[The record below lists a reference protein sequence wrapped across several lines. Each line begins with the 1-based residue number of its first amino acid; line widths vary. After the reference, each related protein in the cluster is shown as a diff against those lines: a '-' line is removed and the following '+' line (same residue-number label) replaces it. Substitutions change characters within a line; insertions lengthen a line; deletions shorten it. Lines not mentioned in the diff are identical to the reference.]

1 MAKKPKKKKKKSFQQ
16 EIREKQKQTETA
28 ASTEPVILADDL
40 DSGTRIGFI
49 LMSYLLFI
57 VGSIGCLI
65 MGFAG
70 RDRRGS
76 GEVLII
82 GFSAVFL
89 HAFIILCYY
98 VNTKPSIGIP
108 PIVPIAILAAF
119 PVICIIAGFATR
131 NQSWSAVVKTIG
143 LALLI
148 PHYIALAAIIPRMA
162 WDEIERKEI
171 QVKNNVLTIQ
181 NAVDHYAYENE
192 NQYPDDIQTLIDKGY
207 MKIFPGNPLSDDN
220 VPMREIEFTSSGK
233 EGNFSYIAVTSKGE
247 TINYYL
253 IGYGA
258 NNQEFSSKPD
268 YYKDVDKDGT
278 HDNVVIVLKGNTE
291 GLSETLPL
299 KKLLK

>member
-16 EIREKQKQTETA
+16 EIREKQKQTETTTT
-28 ASTEPVILADDL
+28 TEPVVLADDL

-70 RDRRGS
+70 RERRGS

-89 HAFIILCYY
+89 HALIILCYM

-108 PIVPIAILAAF
+108 PIVPIAILAVF
-119 PVICIIAGFATR
+119 PIIFIIAGFAAR
-131 NQSWSAVVKTIG
+131 NQSWAVVVKTIG
-143 LALLI
+143 LTLLI

-162 WDEIERKEI
+162 WDEIERNEI

-181 NAVDHYAYENE
+181 NAVDRYAYENE
-192 NQYPDDIQTLIDKGY
+192 NHYPDDIQTLIDKGY
-207 MKIFPGNPLSDDN
+207 MKKLPGNPLSDDQ
-220 VPMREIEFTSSGK
+220 VPMRDIEFRSSGK
-233 EGNFSYIAVTSKGE
+233 EGNFSYIAMISKGK
-247 TINYYL
+247 TTNYYL

-258 NNQEFSSKPD
+258 NNPEYSSKPD

-278 HDNVVIVLKGNTE
+278 HDNVLIVLRGNTE
-291 GLSETLPL
+291 GLSKTLPL
-299 KKLLK
+299 KKLLE